1 MAMEK
6 ILWDHGCKGGE
17 GSERAGL
24 WFEWNQPQND
34 KLRGSAMTWEEWG
47 TWEVLAELVLCIFKQ
62 VLLAAPCRGKCGE
75 HWGRQEADG
84 TIQIED

>member
-1 MAMEK
+1 MGPG
-6 ILWDHGCKGGE
+6 LQGCGGE
-17 GSERAGL
+17 QKGRL

-34 KLRGSAMTWEEWG
+34 KRSGSAMTWEEWG
-47 TWEVLAELVLCIFKQ
+47 TWEVLAELVLCICKQ
-62 VLLAAPCRGKCGE
+62 VLLAALCRGKCGE